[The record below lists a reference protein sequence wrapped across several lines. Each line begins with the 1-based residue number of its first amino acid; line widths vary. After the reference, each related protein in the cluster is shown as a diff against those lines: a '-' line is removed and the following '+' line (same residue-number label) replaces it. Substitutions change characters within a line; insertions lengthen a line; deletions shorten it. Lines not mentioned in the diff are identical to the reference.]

1 MSAISVNIQ
10 VAKAQKQCVAKTMHA
25 MSLAHAPAALQAHV
39 SKVQQTF
46 STLLEFEVSLM
57 STINHQCERC
67 CRTTYIENR
76 EDGSDRY
83 IWTSDDDCGCK
94 DDDWDDDD

>member
-1 MSAISVNIQ
+1 
-10 VAKAQKQCVAKTMHA
+10 
-25 MSLAHAPAALQAHV
+25 
-39 SKVQQTF
+39 
-46 STLLEFEVSLM
+46 M